1 LSTHDA
7 GLTDAG
13 MSAVAATLHE
23 ALPALPG
30 PLATEDADDLG
41 STLEE
46 VAREALTAMSQGTS
60 LAVAA
65 RSAGYPALRELHQSL
80 RDALLMEIPRELE
93 PWVKRLALA
102 GRDDASQAL
111 TDRTGA
117 GPSLEAIQGFVER
130 LVQRAREDLPAG
142 DAEER
147 DAHALQIAL
156 ATVLLFESVRLR
168 LLITAWS
175 SEDWESVGGDE
186 GDLDDIAWQEITGL
200 LREPAL
206 ADPSIRPLAVI
217 VASAAVAMARES
229 ADRASALHHV
239 GESTRSELR
248 VQAKLRAS
256 LRDLRLTEAV
266 LLENA
271 FAHILG
277 EDRVELPELQTEHPL
292 ALGGMSRQAM
302 DQRVS
307 RSRRALFGDRE
318 HWPTRTRPALFDLLR
333 RGEDD

>member
-1 LSTHDA
+1 
-7 GLTDAG
+7 
-13 MSAVAATLHE
+13 M
-23 ALPALPG
+23 
-30 PLATEDADDLG
+30 EDAEDLG

-46 VAREALTAMSQGTS
+46 VAREALAAMGNGLS
-60 LAVAA
+60 LAAAA
-65 RSAGYPALRELHQSL
+65 RSNGYPALRELHQSL

-102 GRDDASQAL
+102 GRDDAAASL
-111 TDRTGA
+111 TDTRSGA
-117 GPSLEAIQGFVER
+117 GEGPSLAAIQGFVER
-130 LVQRAREDLPAG
+130 LVARAREDLPNDG
-142 DAEER
+142 VSGEDR

-168 LLITAWS
+168 LLVTAWS
-175 SEDWESVGGDE
+175 SEDWESVGGGEDDIDE
-186 GDLDDIAWQEITGL
+186 IAWQEVAGL

-229 ADRASALHHV
+229 ADRATALRHV

-277 EDRVELPELQTEHPL
+277 EDRVELPDLQTEHPL

-333 RGEDD
+333 RNDEE